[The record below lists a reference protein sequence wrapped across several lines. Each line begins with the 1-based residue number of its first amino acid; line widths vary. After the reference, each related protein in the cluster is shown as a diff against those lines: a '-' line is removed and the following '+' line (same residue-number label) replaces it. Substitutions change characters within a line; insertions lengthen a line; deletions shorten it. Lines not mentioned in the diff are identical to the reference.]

1 MKMWEM
7 SPESPGQLDSTGLPG
22 PERKRS
28 RWARGRETSAWA
40 TVGAQKQK
48 LNWRIEDFME
58 GRDQKG
64 QQQSLCDFPGLS
76 CLSRV
81 LTLTWPPWPW
91 LLSKVRILATKQRSD
106 KRTEV
111 CWARGNPGAALVAKG
126 CRRLN
131 EEKQWK
137 EWSGGKGKARVP
149 EIPKL
154 PECTWE
160 NYLPVFPIGFY
171 PAASAYACFYRN
183 RSTGFWGPEGPAEAR
198 GRRGGKPVARGW
210 KDVASSSGSSLP
222 PEHSHSEDHQPPSQH
237 FSEPSPWE
245 GPRERLG
252 VQIQLPSQTSPLLC
266 QGTGLSPEA
275 TSTRPTPFLD
285 LIFITAPK

>member
-1 MKMWEM
+1 
-7 SPESPGQLDSTGLPG
+7 
-22 PERKRS
+22 
-28 RWARGRETSAWA
+28 
-40 TVGAQKQK
+40 
-48 LNWRIEDFME
+48 ME

-154 PECTWE
+154 PECTWG

-183 RSTGFWGPEGPAEAR
+183 DPQGFEGQRGQQRPEGEEEVNLLLEDERMWLPA
-198 GRRGGKPVARGW
+198 
-210 KDVASSSGSSLP
+210 
-222 PEHSHSEDHQPPSQH
+222 Q
-237 FSEPSPWE
+237 
-245 GPRERLG
+245 GP
-252 VQIQLPSQTSPLLC
+252 
-266 QGTGLSPEA
+266 
-275 TSTRPTPFLD
+275 PFL
-285 LIFITAPK
+285 LSTAIPKTINPHPSISVSPALGRALGRG